1 MKLKPSTTFDFTDDD
16 LLFVIEL
23 AKVGHVSLLSNQV
36 SLISKPGY
44 SETNNL
50 NFKDSMGKY
59 KCNGLQ
65 LPANW
70 CIEWIGVNNNILH
83 VTFGVKKP

>member
-1 MKLKPSTTFDFTDDD
+1 MKLKPSTTYDFTKEDYD
-16 LLFVIEL
+16 FVIEL

-44 SETNNL
+44 SDSGSL
-50 NFKDSMGKY
+50 DFKDNMGGK
-59 KCNGLQ
+59 KCPGLQ

-70 CIEWIGVNNNILH
+70 CIEWVGVNNNILH
-83 VTFGVKKP
+83 VTFGVKKL